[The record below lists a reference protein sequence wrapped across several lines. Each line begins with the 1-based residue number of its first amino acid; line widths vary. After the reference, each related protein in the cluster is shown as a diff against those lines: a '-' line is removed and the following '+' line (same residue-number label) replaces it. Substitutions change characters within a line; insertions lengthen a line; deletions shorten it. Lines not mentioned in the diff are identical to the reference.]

1 MPVSI
6 IISLVLPKEVN
17 DYILENE
24 LEINLDDLLCAL
36 VDLCAG
42 NNNTKENINNYVNAT
57 YGVDNNVHL
66 YLELISYIADIVTS
80 TFLDLN
86 LFQNNKVDYTVEQI
100 VNSHII
106 LMVRKDVFLK
116 KLNDELR

>member
-57 YGVDNNVHL
+57 YGSGINVHL

-86 LFQNNKVDYTVEQI
+86 LFQNNKVVYTVEQI